1 MNDEGAWRRD
11 RLLESL
17 KFQADQGIILS
28 GHASVRYLTGFTGSH
43 ATLCGTV
50 HGWNLVTDSRYE
62 TQAAAQCP
70 DVPIILDRN
79 SFARCSQILLSQGV
93 NELWVE
99 ESLAAVHYVKA
110 VELFDSV
117 MVDSQPLT
125 ALRSHKSQY
134 ELHAIQEAGRI
145 TALALSATAS
155 AIEIGMSERE
165 IAVALESRFFTEGA
179 DGVAFDTIVAAG
191 ANSAI
196 PHHRPTDY
204 RLRVGDLL
212 VVDCGASVE
221 GYRADMTRTFVVG
234 AQPDEWHKEI
244 HAVVLS
250 AHSVGIGSLIPGRS
264 AGEIDQLVRAQVSE
278 GGYGPEF
285 AHGTGHGV
293 GLDIHEWPLLVP
305 GGAGTIRAGMTLTIE
320 PGVYLAGRGGV
331 RVEDTVVVTEGLPR
345 ILTESD
351 RALARVG

>member
-1 MNDEGAWRRD
+1 
-11 RLLESL
+11 
-17 KFQADQGIILS
+17 
-28 GHASVRYLTGFTGSH
+28 
-43 ATLCGTV
+43 V
-50 HGWNLVTDSRYE
+50 HGWTLVTDARYE

-70 DVPIILDRN
+70 DVPINLDRN
-79 SFARCSQILLSQGV
+79 SFNKCSQILIDQGV
-93 NELWVE
+93 NGLWVE
-99 ESLAAVHYVKA
+99 ESLAAVHYVHA
-110 VELFDSV
+110 VDSFDSV
-117 MVDSQPLT
+117 VVDSQALN
-125 ALRSHKSQY
+125 ALRSHKSHY
-134 ELHAIQEAGRI
+134 ELRMIREAGRI
-145 TALALSATAS
+145 TASALSSTAS

-165 IAVALESRFFTEGA
+165 IAVALESRFFAEGA

-212 VVDCGASVE
+212 VIDCGASVE

-234 AQPDEWHKEI
+234 AQPDEWQKQI
-244 HAVVLS
+244 YAVVQS
-250 AHSVGIGSLIPGRS
+250 AHSVGIESLIPGRS
-264 AGEIDQLVRAQVSE
+264 AGEIDQLVRAVVSE
-278 GGYGPEF
+278 GGYGAEF

-305 GGAGTIRAGMTLTIE
+305 GGAGTISAGMTLTIE
-320 PGVYLAGRGGV
+320 PGVYLVGRGGV